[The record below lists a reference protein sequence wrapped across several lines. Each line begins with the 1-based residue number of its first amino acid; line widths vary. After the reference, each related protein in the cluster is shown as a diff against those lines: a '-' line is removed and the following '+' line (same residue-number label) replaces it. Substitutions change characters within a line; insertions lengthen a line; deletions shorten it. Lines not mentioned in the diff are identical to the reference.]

1 MCDVYGKGRG
11 CTPTLSHEGTKR
23 RIQPLSC
30 ARDVGGS
37 ELEIQVELLM
47 PGQTLLHELLHEW
60 IGIEL
65 LYVIYT
71 WTAP

>member
-1 MCDVYGKGRG
+1 MW
-11 CTPTLSHEGTKR
+11 
-23 RIQPLSC
+23 
-30 ARDVGGS
+30 GGS

-65 LYVIYT
+65 LYIMYT

>member
-1 MCDVYGKGRG
+1 M
-11 CTPTLSHEGTKR
+11 
-23 RIQPLSC
+23 C